1 MAVRLLLRV
10 CIPFITTLIAIA
22 PAVPTITAAQTWPP
36 LDGVVSDDTGTV
48 DRVQVNQAAESLKQ
62 LGIEPLVVLARS
74 SFGQD
79 IDTFARRAIA
89 DYGLSTGGALDPDL
103 FAVVVA
109 LDIRRDIIVYGDR
122 LKPVMEQ
129 PRGNGTLADYLRV
142 TYLEPDLAGGQYT
155 RAFVQTLSR
164 AAREIDLYR
173 NPPPTATPQPP
184 VITQVDTTA
193 IGNALIICLVIL
205 LVVGALTIFG
215 PMLWR
220 RYTQVRE
227 AAARR
232 RALQAQLAQARSV
245 AADMIT
251 DLDFPPNPEEQLQ
264 YRFLALSLGQERP
277 DQLADITRQYR
288 QMYDRVAHAL
298 ALYNDLGQRQFTTE
312 EELSWAIAQYQ
323 TVQNEVRAASD
334 FLKQLDEL
342 GRQVEAQIA
351 AAPHEVD
358 AAKKAIAAANDQLTA
373 LAAAAPDLYPPE
385 PETVLHDATGRLAE
399 AHSALSARPPLAL
412 RAYDAASTARS
423 LAEQVLARTHALSQ
437 AYEALRQGR
446 VRLGEARAKGYK
458 LPRSDSAFTQAL
470 DSLSAAARLLE
481 APDAQ
486 GFDEA
491 LKSALQAIDRAK
503 ASVDEAV
510 ALHTANEQAL
520 AELQKTGEEVRAYIE
535 EGATAF
541 DKVDEYAES
550 SWQDIRGNGTEAQRA
565 AHEAFALWQEAARL
579 NALSPDSPQD
589 FEGAQQRIEE
599 VKVLLARAR
608 ELVTAIIERLK
619 HIQESQRTAQAE
631 IEAAERDIQAG
642 KEFIARYDP
651 DISAAPAHML
661 SQAGQLLAQ
670 AKQEMAKSKPDWIQ
684 VVALARQAND
694 LADKALADARSQQE
708 AMQARRLRVQTLSQQ
723 ASASLSRAL
732 NFASVHR
739 QDVEAEVFGAL
750 EQAQQDLKRAQ
761 ELVQKAE
768 QGGLED
774 VQRAQALDQAATAFA
789 SAQQA
794 ADGAYQTAQQQ
805 FARME
810 DLRRRAAH
818 ALESADS
825 AIREV
830 AAFLNDNRGIV
841 GRESWALLEQAV
853 NMMPAWQDG
862 ADASTLQA
870 MEARAREAEEQAR
883 RAQALAQEQVR
894 LYREQRARE
903 QAAIEQAIASAVIG
917 ALLAGGGRRRRRGW
931 GGPWGSPWGGFPGGF
946 GGGGGGGGFSAGGWG
961 GGGSSAGSFG
971 GGGSSGGGWGGG
983 GSSSGGW

>member
-1 MAVRLLLRV
+1 MAVRLLFRA
-10 CIPFITTLIAIA
+10 CIPLITTLIAVA
-22 PAVPTITAAQTWPP
+22 PAVSTITAAQTWPP

-62 LGIEPLVVLARS
+62 LGVEPLVVLARS

-79 IDTFARRAIA
+79 IDTLARRAIA

-122 LKPVMEQ
+122 LKPIMEQ

-155 RAFVQTLSR
+155 RAFVQTLDR

-173 NPPPTATPQPP
+173 NPPPTATPQPT

-193 IGNALIICLVIL
+193 IGNALIVCLLVL
-205 LVVGALTIFG
+205 LVVGALAIFG

-220 RYTQVRE
+220 RYTQMRE

-232 RALQAQLAQARSV
+232 RALQAQLVQARNV

-251 DLDFPPNPEEQLQ
+251 GLDFPPNPEEQLQ
-264 YRFLALSLGQERP
+264 YRFLALSLGQERA
-277 DQLADITRQYR
+277 DQLAEITRQYR
-288 QMYDRVAHAL
+288 QLYDRLSHAL
-298 ALYNDLGQRQFTTE
+298 ALYNDLGQRRFTTE

-323 TVQNEVRAASD
+323 FVQNEVRAASD
-334 FLKQLDEL
+334 FLQQLDAL
-342 GRQVEAQIA
+342 GRQIEAQIA
-351 AAPHEVD
+351 SAPHEVD

-373 LAAAAPDLYPPE
+373 LAAAAPDLYSPK
-385 PETVLHDATGRLAE
+385 PETVLHSAMSSLAE
-399 AHSALSARPPLAL
+399 AESALSARPPLAL
-412 RAYDAASTARS
+412 RAYDAATTARS
-423 LAEQVLARTHALSQ
+423 LAEQVLARVQALSQ
-437 AYEALRQGR
+437 AYDALRQGR
-446 VRLGEARAKGYK
+446 VRLDEARARGFK
-458 LPRSDSAFTQAL
+458 LSRSDSAFAQAL
-470 DSLSAAARLLE
+470 DGLSAAARLLE
-481 APDAQ
+481 APGTQ

-491 LKSALQAIDRAK
+491 LKSASEAVDRAK

-510 ALHTANEQAL
+510 ALHAANEQAL
-520 AELQKTGEEVRAYIE
+520 AELQKAGEAVRAFIE
-535 EGATAF
+535 EGARAF
-541 DKVDEYAES
+541 DQVDEYAES

-565 AHEAFALWQEAARL
+565 ADEAFALWQEATRL

-589 FEGAQQRIEE
+589 FDEAQQLIQEANA
-599 VKVLLARAR
+599 LLARAR

-619 HIQESQRTAQAE
+619 HLQESQRTAQAE
-631 IEAAERDIQAG
+631 IEAAARDIQAG

-651 DISAAPAHML
+651 DISAAPADML
-661 SQAGQLLAQ
+661 DKAGQLLAQ
-670 AKQEMAKSKPDWIQ
+670 ATQEVGKSKPDWIQ

-723 ASASLSRAL
+723 AAASFSRAM
-732 NFASVHR
+732 NFASVHKH
-739 QDVEAEVFGAL
+739 DVGPEVFDAL
-750 EQAQQDLKRAQ
+750 TQVLEEMKRAQ
-761 ELVQKAE
+761 ELVRKAE

-789 SAQQA
+789 SAQQT

-810 DLRRRAAH
+810 DLRQRAGH
-818 ALESADS
+818 ALQSAD
-825 AIREV
+825 ATIRQI

-841 GRESWALLEQAV
+841 GRESWSLLQQAV

-870 MEARAREAEEQAR
+870 IEARARKAEEQAQ

-894 LYREQRARE
+894 RYREQRARE
-903 QAAIEQAIASAVIG
+903 REAIEQAIAAAVIG
-917 ALLAGGGRRRRRGW
+917 ALLTSGRHRSRRGW

-946 GGGGGGGGFSAGGWG
+946 GGGGGGGSSAGGWG